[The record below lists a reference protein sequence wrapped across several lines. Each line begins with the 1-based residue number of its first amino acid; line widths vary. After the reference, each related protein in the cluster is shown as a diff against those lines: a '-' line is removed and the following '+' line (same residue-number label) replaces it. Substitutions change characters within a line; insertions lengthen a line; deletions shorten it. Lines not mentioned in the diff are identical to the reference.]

1 MGHDPVISTGD
12 KLGLFDVIE
21 LMLAGFE
28 VKFERQLQVLT
39 RLLSIIIHIVFTE
52 VVCINKYLVLLIM
65 NHISVVSGKEFTPVD
80 LTMNDVMLQARDSLA
95 LRMSTGESL
104 SEISIHVDIIIQC
117 SSKVILI

>member
-39 RLLSIIIHIVFTE
+39 RLLSIVMRIVFTE
-52 VVCINKYLVLLIM
+52 VVCINKYLVLL
-65 NHISVVSGKEFTPVD
+65 NHISVVSGKDFTPVD
-80 LTMNDVMLQARDSLA
+80 LTMNDVMLQARDSLEDDDW
-95 LRMSTGESL
+95 R
-104 SEISIHVDIIIQC
+104 ISIGDQ
-117 SSKVILI
+117 